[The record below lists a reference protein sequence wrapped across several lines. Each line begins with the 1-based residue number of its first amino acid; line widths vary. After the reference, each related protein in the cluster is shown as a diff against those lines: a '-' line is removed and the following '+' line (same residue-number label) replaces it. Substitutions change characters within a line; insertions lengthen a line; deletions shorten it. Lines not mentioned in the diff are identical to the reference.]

1 MNQLKA
7 KENLHVVF
15 WLLKDFAW
23 LMHFRLLGMTMV
35 LPTILLGFW
44 ITLRTYRLAVLASE
58 EFAKRDE
65 FVGLADS
72 ESGING
78 KSSIREIWSDF
89 YHNLAISC
97 WILGNGVWM
106 TGEFFFDDSIRPLAM
121 PFFFLGLLV
130 VSFYYVFVGK
140 RTVKETK

>member
-35 LPTILLGFW
+35 LPTIILGIW
-44 ITLRTYRLAVLASE
+44 ITVRTYRMAQAS
-58 EFAKRDE
+58 K
-65 FVGLADS
+65 
-72 ESGING
+72 
-78 KSSIREIWSDF
+78 KREIWSDY

-97 WILGNGVWM
+97 WIMGNGIWM
-106 TGEFFFDDSIRPLAM
+106 TGEFFFNDGIRPLAM
-121 PFFFLGLLV
+121 PFFFAGLLV
-130 VSFYYVFVGK
+130 VGYYYLFVGQSRRMDFHK
-140 RTVKETK
+140 